1 MNIKNGKPS
10 VLLAVKEEL
19 LLRTLRDMLR
29 GYGSEKVKHSRT
41 IEEASAVL
49 GAHKGEWD
57 IFLVD
62 GALPDAALKIKTARA
77 EIGPDVKILLMMSN
91 PTKEEVMDAVQ
102 AGINDFIASPCP
114 PAMFEE
120 KLDKLAGR

>member
-1 MNIKNGKPS
+1 MNTKNGKPS

-29 GYGSEKVKHSRT
+29 RYGSEKVKHSRT
-41 IEEASAVL
+41 IEEASAAL
-49 GAHKGEWD
+49 GVHKGEWD
-57 IFLVD
+57 IFVVD
-62 GALPDAALKIKTARA
+62 GALPDVILKIKAARA
-77 EIGPDVKILLMMSN
+77 EIGPDFKILLMMSN

-102 AGINDFIASPCP
+102 AGVNDFIAAPFA
-114 PAMFEE
+114 PATFGE

>member
-1 MNIKNGKPS
+1 M
-10 VLLAVKEEL
+10 LLAVKEEL

-41 IEEASAVL
+41 IEEASSTL
-49 GAHKGEWD
+49 GVHKGEWD
-57 IFLVD
+57 IFVVD
-62 GALPDAALKIKTARA
+62 GALPDATSKIKTARA

-91 PTKEEVMDAVQ
+91 PTKEEVIVAIQ
-102 AGINDFIASPCP
+102 AGVNDFIASPFA